1 MSDEIRGAVRAFLKP
16 EDQASVE
23 VMRRLFSEANTG
35 WVGPFVCACIPDCL
49 CARQCEEGAQQGDDA
64 P

>member
-1 MSDEIRGAVRAFLKP
+1 MSDEFREAVRAFQRAA
-16 EDQASVE
+16 DQTSVE
-23 VMRRLFSEANTG
+23 EARRLFPAANAG
-35 WVGPFVCACIPDCL
+35 WVDPFICACIPDCL

>member
-1 MSDEIRGAVRAFLKP
+1 MSDASREAVRAFLKP

-23 VMRRLFSEANTG
+23 VMRRLFSETTVG
-35 WVGPFVCACIPDCL
+35 WVGPLVCACGPDCL
-49 CARQCEEGAQQGDDA
+49 CARQCEEGPQQGVDA

>member
-1 MSDEIRGAVRAFLKP
+1 MSHEFREAVRAFQTP
-16 EDQASVE
+16 ADPAGVE
-23 VMRRLFSEANTG
+23 EMRRLFSEAIAG